1 MKDEKVEALRLQM
14 ASSYKELR
22 NTIKKL
28 DHACQVKNLL
38 EQKLVKQRQRYESLD
53 RELAMIDGRYTVCKS
68 ETKTQT
74 KIKMSRADVLAI
86 AKALGID
93 VSFND

>member
-14 ASSYKELR
+14 QSSYEALR
-22 NTIKKL
+22 STIKKL

-38 EQKLVKQRQRYESLD
+38 EQKLVKQRQLYEALD
-53 RELAMIDGRYTVCKS
+53 RDLAMIDGRYTVCKS
-68 ETKTQT
+68 ETKTQK
-74 KIKMSRADVLAI
+74 KIKMSREDVLAI

-93 VSFND
+93 VNFND